1 MLWAPLRVQRDTI
14 GFILLARSSPEDPF
28 LTDDL
33 KLLQTLATCAATVIR
48 NVRLVADLRHSME
61 ELQERSEIIK
71 EMQAALMESQ
81 KMSALGQL
89 SAAVVHD
96 IKNPLTVISAYAQL
110 LKEGQMA
117 AEAPQFADAI
127 LEATKQVSEIITRV
141 LDFFRHKPPERRIES
156 LNDII
161 DDLLIFAEYYL
172 SKSKKIEVRRDLHPD
187 LPAVL
192 VDRGQ
197 IQEVFF
203 NIIMNACHA
212 MESGGTLT
220 IRTETAQLGQE
231 TPAVSVSFTDTGCGI
246 PKDRLD
252 GIFKPFVTTR
262 RRGEGTGLGLAIC
275 QRVVKDHGGNI
286 QVESEVG
293 KGTTFRIL
301 LPEYSVPVSRPAGRD

>member
-1 MLWAPLRVQRDTI
+1 
-14 GFILLARSSPEDPF
+14 
-28 LTDDL
+28 
-33 KLLQTLATCAATVIR
+33 
-48 NVRLVADLRHSME
+48 
-61 ELQERSEIIK
+61 
-71 EMQAALMESQ
+71 MQAALMESQ

-117 AEAPQFADAI
+117 AEAPQFADSI

-141 LDFFRHKPPERRIES
+141 LDFFRHKPPERRIEDI
-156 LNDII
+156 NDII
-161 DDLLIFAEYYL
+161 NDLLIFAEYYL
-172 SKSKKIEVRRDLHPD
+172 SKSKRIEVRRDLCPD

-197 IQEVFF
+197 LQEVFF

-212 MESGGTLT
+212 MEKGGTLA

-231 TPAVSVSFTDTGCGI
+231 TPAVSVSFADTGCGI

-252 GIFKPFVTTR
+252 SIFKPFVTTR

-275 QRVVKDHGGNI
+275 QRVVRDHGGKI

-293 KGTTFRIL
+293 RGTTFRVV
-301 LPEYSVPVSRPAGRD
+301 LPKYVVSVTRPAGRD